1 MVKALEWGGRSARLS
16 STTGRIPP
24 RCSSAAS
31 HMPTGP
37 PPTTTTSCGLN
48 SFSCT
53 LNAFAADETCLVVP
67 ITIQEICHPCARP
80 ASELDPRFS
89 GDADRRAKG
98 ALRITEAERAADYR
112 RGGEGIL
119 GDEVEGV

>member
-1 MVKALEWGGRSARLS
+1 MDKALEWGGRSARLS

-48 SFSCT
+48 SFSFA
-53 LNAFAADETCLVVP
+53 LSAFAADDPSLVVP
-67 ITIQEICHPCARP
+67 ITIQEICHPFA
-80 ASELDPRFS
+80 LGDPRDEVTGS
-89 GDADRRAKG
+89 RRRLRGERRQVLLADRVH
-98 ALRITEAERAADYR
+98 
-112 RGGEGIL
+112 RGKCP
-119 GDEVEGV
+119 

>member
-37 PPTTTTSCGLN
+37 PPTTTTSCGLS
-48 SFSCT
+48 SFSST
-53 LNAFAADETCLVVP
+53 LIAFAADDTCLFVP
-67 ITIQEICHPCARP
+67 ITIQEICHPFA
-80 ASELDPRFS
+80 LGDPRDEVTGS
-89 GDADRRAKG
+89 RRR
-98 ALRITEAERAADYR
+98 LRGERREGLLAER
-112 RGGEGIL
+112 GPPGEGPPQGIERL
-119 GDEVEGV
+119 